1 MGLYRRGPTWWIS
14 FTYKGQQVR
23 QSTETDDR
31 KLAEK
36 IYHKVMTEV
45 VEGKWFQK
53 PVGEAKTFG
62 EMMER
67 YMKEHSA
74 RNKAPKSHE
83 RDKSLLAH
91 LLSHFGTLRLSEL
104 CPRIVSEYKVQR
116 RTAGAKPKTI
126 NNELTLMNHAL
137 NLCVKEWEWL
147 RVNPVGKV
155 SKEKVNN
162 KIDRWL
168 RPDEEKR
175 LRDASRSWLWE
186 IILFAMSTGL
196 RQGDIINLK
205 WDQVDLSRRTLYIS
219 AEQKNKDIDTLPL
232 NATATGVLT
241 ARSRVHQIP
250 EGYVF
255 LNRDGGKINAR
266 NLLRSFYAACDKAK
280 VIKFRFHDL
289 RHIFA
294 TRLVHAGVDLYT
306 VQKLGRWKSI
316 SMVERYAHHCPE
328 SLRPGVEVLDKIITN
343 LSQSP
348 ETATKKG
355 SRKARKPLNLFG
367 CGGKI

>member
-14 FTYKGQQVR
+14 FTYNGQQVR

-45 VEGKWFQK
+45 VEGKWFERQQ
-53 PVGEAKTFG
+53 GTHTFA
-62 EMMER
+62 ETMER
-67 YMKEHSA
+67 YMKEHSV
-74 RNKAPKSHE
+74 RNKTPKSHE

-116 RTAGAKPKTI
+116 RAAGVKPKTI
-126 NNELTLMNHAL
+126 NNELALMNHAL

-147 RVNPVGKV
+147 KVNPIGKV

-162 KIDRWL
+162 RIDRWL
-168 RPDEEKR
+168 LTDEEKR
-175 LRDASRSWLWE
+175 LRDASRAWLWE

-196 RQGDIINLK
+196 RQGDIINLR
-205 WDQVDLSRRTLYIS
+205 WNQVDLRRRTLYIS
-219 AEQKNKDIDTLPL
+219 AEQKNKDINTLPL
-232 NATATGVLT
+232 NATAMGVLE
-241 ARSRVHQIP
+241 ARSLVHQIP

-289 RHIFA
+289 RHTFA
-294 TRLVHAGVDLYT
+294 TRLVQAGVDLYT

-328 SLRPGVEVLDKIITN
+328 SLRPGVEALDRIITN

-348 ETATKKG
+348 ATDIKKG
-355 SRKARKPLNLFG
+355 QEISPNPLVLFG